1 MYTLAKGI
9 AAILL
14 RLSTCCGIVL
24 TSFVALSAV
33 MRYVV
38 GAPFPF
44 TEELVGLFFSAL
56 IFLALPYVTLH
67 RQHIEVT
74 LLTDRFP
81 PAIRRWTDRLANGLI
96 ILFAIWFGSYAFDFA
111 YVSYQVK
118 ARTDIASI
126 VLWPW
131 MALIVLACVLMA
143 VFTLFKPRRAPA
155 GDGGLPPS
163 GA

>member
-9 AAILL
+9 AAFLL
-14 RLSTCCGIVL
+14 RLSTCFGIVL
-24 TSFVALSAV
+24 TLFVALSAV

-38 GAPFPF
+38 GAPLPF

-81 PAIRRWTDRLANGLI
+81 PALRRWTDRVANGLV
-96 ILFAIWFGSYAFDFA
+96 ILFAVWFGTYAFDFVL
-111 YVSYQVK
+111 VSYQVQ
-118 ARTDIASI
+118 ARTDIAGI

-143 VFTLFKPRRAPA
+143 GFTLVRPRRAPA
-155 GDGGLPPS
+155 EDGGRPPS